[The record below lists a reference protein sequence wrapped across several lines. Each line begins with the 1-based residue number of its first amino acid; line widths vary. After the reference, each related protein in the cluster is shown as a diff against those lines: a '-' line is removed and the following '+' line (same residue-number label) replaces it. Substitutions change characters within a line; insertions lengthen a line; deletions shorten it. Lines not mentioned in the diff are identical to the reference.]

1 MAEVSCFPGDDF
13 NRAAMKICAIHAAR
27 AGFRAAE
34 KMILD
39 GASEGFDEW
48 FSSQEWIDDS
58 GCIITRPIKE
68 IFIAGAMSQAKRVT
82 ELESEV
88 RDMVVVIADLL
99 KYHQTLDCCACSKCV
114 GLSLLEK
121 HRTQKE
127 TK

>member
-1 MAEVSCFPGDDF
+1 MISNEKIEQMARDYWMNVLGMAEPKYCVNDSWHNFL
-13 NRAAMKICAIHAAR
+13 K
-27 AGFRAAE
+27 GFRAAE
-34 KMILD
+34 EM
-39 GASEGFDEW
+39 SEA
-48 FSSQEWIDDS
+48 
-58 GCIITRPIKE
+58 R
-68 IFIAGAMSQAKRVT
+68 IA